1 MASGDLISLA
11 QLKAHLGVQSNG
23 DDVVLSA
30 LISQISRAIA
40 SYLNRPFI
48 WPRDVVDVFDGNGRD
63 RIQLRHW
70 PVTSVSS
77 VSVNGQIVPPA
88 ATPQNAGWLVEP
100 ADIEPPG
107 AMQQV
112 ILLGGVFPRGW
123 QNVSIAYR
131 AGYQVSGEAFVV
143 PLSAPHFVQVAQ
155 PYGAFVCD
163 MGATY
168 ADGVALTAATA
179 NPGQGQYVLDG
190 VGGYYFSPADAGKNL
205 SLNYGYAPS
214 DLALCALEWAAD
226 RYRYRERI
234 GMTSKSLGGQETAAF
249 RLTAMPDFVALA
261 LRNFARIIAN

>member
-11 QLKAHLGVQSNG
+11 QLKAHLGVQSSG
-23 DDVVLSA
+23 DDIVLSA

-40 SYLNRPFI
+40 AYLNRPFL

-70 PVTSVSS
+70 PV
-77 VSVNGQIVPPA
+77 VSVASVNVNGLIVPPA
-88 ATPQNAGWLVEP
+88 AAPQSAGWLLEP
-100 ADIEPPG
+100 SDLEPPG

-112 ILLGGVFPRGW
+112 ILQGGVFPRGW

-131 AGYQVSGEAFVV
+131 AGYQVSDERVVV
-143 PLSAPHFVQVAQ
+143 PSAAPYFAQ
-155 PYGAFVCD
+155 AGQPFGAFVCD
-163 MGATY
+163 MGVAY
-168 ADGVALTAATA
+168 ANGLALMGVAE

-190 VGGYYFSPADAGKNL
+190 VGGYYFSAADAGQTL
-205 SLNYGYAPS
+205 SLSYGYAPS

-249 RLTAMPDFVALA
+249 RLAAMPDFVALA

>member
-11 QLKAHLGVQSNG
+11 QLKAHLGVQSSG

-40 SYLNRPFI
+40 AYLNRPFI

-70 PVTSVSS
+70 PVVSVSS
-77 VSVNGQIVPPA
+77 VSINGQVVPQA
-88 ATPQNAGWLVEP
+88 ATPQSAGWVLETS
-100 ADIEPPG
+100 DLEPPG

-112 ILLGGVFPRGW
+112 ILRGGFYPRGW

-131 AGYQVSGEAFVV
+131 AGYQVSGETVAV
-143 PLSAPHFVQVAQ
+143 PSATPYFVQTAQ
-155 PYGAFVCD
+155 PYGAFACD
-163 MGATY
+163 V
-168 ADGVALTAATA
+168 GVAYANGAALTGVTE

-190 VGGYYFSPADAGKNL
+190 VGGYYFSAADAGQIL
-205 SLNYGYAPS
+205 VLNYGYAPA